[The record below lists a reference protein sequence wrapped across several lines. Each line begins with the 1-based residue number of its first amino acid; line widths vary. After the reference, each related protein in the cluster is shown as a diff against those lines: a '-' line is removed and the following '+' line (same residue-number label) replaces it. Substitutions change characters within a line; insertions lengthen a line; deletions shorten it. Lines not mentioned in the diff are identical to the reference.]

1 MPGNQAVWF
10 DNPCFFLRFC
20 FCDLCDLISCECWNR
35 QTAPSTEKNWPQE
48 WVEFSF
54 RLKKRGNIDISQQ
67 WEKKKCQAGGAV
79 SKAHGLKV
87 EMALDIAS
95 NCIFQ
100 HRKSAKQLNTTWLWT
115 FRRTSKID
123 AGFKDV
129 SRCLRWFNTEH
140 TSFSHVFPMVFPS
153 PPGGPARG
161 GGARQGA
168 GRLGGLCGALR
179 CGAVARW
186 SPKGPTGRWLML
198 PSGKWFKLP
207 WWLMM
212 VNDGIWWLM
221 MVN

>member
-20 FCDLCDLISCECWNR
+20 FCDLCDLICCECWNMLK
-35 QTAPSTEKNWPQE
+35 QTLHLPAPKRTGPRSEWSSLSAWRSEETSTSLAS
-48 WVEFSF
+48 V
-54 RLKKRGNIDISQQ
+54 R
-67 WEKKKCQAGGAV
+67 EKKCHAAGAV

-87 EMALDIAS
+87 EMAVS
-95 NCIFQ
+95 NCFKWHFPTSKIF
-100 HRKSAKQLNTTWLWT
+100 KLNTTWLWT

-123 AGFKDV
+123 GGFKDV

-161 GGARQGA
+161 GGARRGA

-198 PSGKWFKLP
+198 PSGKLFKLP

-212 VNDGIWWLM
+212 VNDG
-221 MVN
+221 